1 MNTMILINPSNFVY
15 RAYICQISA
24 INSDNII
31 DSLEPTTSLPYKI
44 HLTTTSSLPIRFLA
58 SSAAASQIFLRTA
71 GVSSSWIRTKICSLT
86 AFWMFAGTWG
96 QNSSKLFANKRRSST
111 GASVLTWTRTNS
123 KNYKSTSSQE
133 VENIKYSNE
142 FYFVW
147 TCTWYLP
154 KSFFYNT
161 MYSYGMLHD
170 M

>member
-1 MNTMILINPSNFVY
+1 MNTMILINPSNFVC

-31 DSLEPTTSLPYKI
+31 DSLEPT
-44 HLTTTSSLPIRFLA
+44 HLTTTNSLPIRFLA

-123 KNYKSTSSQE
+123 KNYKSKSSQE
-133 VENIKYSNE
+133 VENIKCTNE
-142 FYFVW
+142 FYLSEHVHGICLNLFSITQCIPMACYM
-147 TCTWYLP
+147 TC
-154 KSFFYNT
+154 KIAQ
-161 MYSYGMLHD
+161 
-170 M
+170 

>member
-1 MNTMILINPSNFVY
+1 MNTMILKNPSNFVC

-31 DSLEPTTSLPYKI
+31 DSLEPT

-111 GASVLTWTRTNS
+111 GASVLTWTWTNS
-123 KNYKSTSSQE
+123 KNYKSKISQE

-147 TCTWYLP
+147 TCTRYLLQ
-154 KSFFYNT
+154 SFFYNT